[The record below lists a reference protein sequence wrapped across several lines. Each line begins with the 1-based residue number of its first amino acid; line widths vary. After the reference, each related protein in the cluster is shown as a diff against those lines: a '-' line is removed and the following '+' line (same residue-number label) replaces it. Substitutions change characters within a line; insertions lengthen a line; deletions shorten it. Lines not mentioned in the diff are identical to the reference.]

1 MNPLALLV
9 LAAAAGN
16 GNHGSMPSPALRL
29 DTVLEQLHGAVRTLE
44 KVNELSRIGSNASS
58 AFSLPPSASAHIP
71 VSAQPVSEQDY
82 EPEPQPPAPPSS
94 NFDIQGA
101 IQALGPILSMLG
113 NNQNSR

>member
-16 GNHGSMPSPALRL
+16 GTHSSMSSPTVRL

-44 KVNELSRIGSNASS
+44 KVSELSRIGSGVSN

-71 VSAQPVSEQDY
+71 VSAQPVAEQDY
-82 EPEPQPPAPPSS
+82 APEPQPPAQPAA

-101 IQALGPILSMLG
+101 MQALGPILSMLG
-113 NNQNSR
+113 NNQNPR